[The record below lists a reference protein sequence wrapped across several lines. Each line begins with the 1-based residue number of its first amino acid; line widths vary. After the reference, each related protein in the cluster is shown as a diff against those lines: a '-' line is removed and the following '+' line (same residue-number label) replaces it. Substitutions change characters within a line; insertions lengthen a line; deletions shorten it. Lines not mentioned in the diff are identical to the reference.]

1 MVTMVLLWKPIQL
14 PSIIFLSPTAKLLSR
29 TQKIAY
35 GLMSKFCN
43 KDKSDPYLQKG
54 DRVALIYPSHDPA
67 AFAAAFF
74 ACLFAN
80 LVPVPIEAPISNQ
93 EPGAQALGFLLGS
106 CGVSVA
112 LTSEAGYKALPK
124 DPSDNKVVRLK
135 GWPKLVW
142 YTTDSSP
149 RPPKDWVPPVRQSPN
164 STAYIEVTSKDCF
177 YPEFPIP

>member
-1 MVTMVLLWKPIQL
+1 MTLFLI
-14 PSIIFLSPTAKLLSR
+14 PSAKLLSR

-35 GLMSKFCN
+35 GLMAKFCN

-54 DRVALIYPSHDPA
+54 NRVALIYPSHDPA

-93 EPGAQALGFLLGS
+93 EPGAQQLGFLLGS
-106 CGVSVA
+106 CGVTLA

-135 GWPKLVW
+135 GWPKLTW
-142 YTTDSSP
+142 FTTDSSP

-164 STAYIEVTSKDCF
+164 STAYIEVSNQQGLF
-177 YPEFPIP
+177 L